1 MNKPLNLSLKITAA
15 LVVVL
20 AVLNI
25 VGTNLLATQGQE
37 LEQIHQKTLQL
48 ENENQ
53 ILSNKIAHHSSLSY
67 LEDQAQEKGFIKI
80 SKPLALKDIAP
91 VAYINNR

>member
-1 MNKPLNLSLKITAA
+1 MNKYLNISLKITAA

-20 AVLNI
+20 AILNI

-53 ILSNKIAHHSSLSY
+53 IIANKIAHYSSLSY
-67 LEDQAQEKGFIKI
+67 LENKAQDKGFIKI
-80 SKPLALKDIAP
+80 SQPLALKDIAP
-91 VAYINNR
+91 VA

>member
-1 MNKPLNLSLKITAA
+1 MDKHLNISLKITAA

-20 AVLNI
+20 AILNI
-25 VGTNLLATQGQE
+25 IGTNLLATQGQE

-53 ILSNKIAHHSSLSY
+53 ILANKIAHCSSLSY
-67 LEDQAQEKGFIKI
+67 LEEQAKEKGFIKI

>member
-1 MNKPLNLSLKITAA
+1 MDKHLNLSLKITAA

-20 AVLNI
+20 AILNI

-53 ILSNKIAHHSSLSY
+53 ILANKIAHFSSLSY
-67 LEDQAQEKGFIKI
+67 LEEQAQEKGFIKI